1 MEGKN
6 RIAFIYGIQE
16 HQENNYIAC
25 TDSLDQN
32 VQKSKMEVTDEETD
46 CVSKEKNV
54 LLARLSRKNGR
65 TSIEKLNDELKMLKF
80 RDPNVRFKIRAI
92 KALKHKLQADG
103 HL

>member
-1 MEGKN
+1 MAICTKT
-6 RIAFIYGIQE
+6 
-16 HQENNYIAC
+16 HKTENNYIAC
-25 TDSLDQN
+25 KDSLNQN
-32 VQKSKMEVTDEETD
+32 VRKTKKELTNAETD